1 MARGLWYRQWTR
13 LRREGSEGSKGAEG
27 SKGGGIALWAMSFII
42 PLRGMENRTTGLTPE
57 GNAPLFPCGDFPR
70 RGKFALLPASELI
83 STSMHSTAKSSPC
96 GEKVVPKVP
105 KGVHFLRAIGA
116 VVRFFLCYCSICKL
130 SPPPSAKGDPGPAA
144 AGSIHNSL

>member
-1 MARGLWYRQWTR
+1 MGRGWRRRLCRRVVGGKVQKGWYRHWTH
-13 LRREGSEGSKGAEG
+13 LRREGSKGSEGSEG

-83 STSMHSTAKSSPC
+83 STSIHSTAKSSPS
-96 GEKVVPKVP
+96 
-105 KGVHFLRAIGA
+105 GVAKELDSQGADRRLRIQ
-116 VVRFFLCYCSICKL
+116 
-130 SPPPSAKGDPGPAA
+130 
-144 AGSIHNSL
+144 